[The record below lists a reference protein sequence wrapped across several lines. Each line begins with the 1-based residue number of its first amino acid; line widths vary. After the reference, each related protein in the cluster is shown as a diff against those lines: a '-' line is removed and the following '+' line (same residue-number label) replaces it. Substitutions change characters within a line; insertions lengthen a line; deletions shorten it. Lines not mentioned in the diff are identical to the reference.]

1 MASRTAR
8 WRSLS
13 KNVYNFFR
21 LQNPQI
27 PPDGAQLAL
36 NAQNQIPVKL
46 IGLKSSMPNSMY
58 ALGGLPRGGCELLIK
73 LSQCGKQVVVLVPCL
88 T

>member
-21 LQNPQI
+21 LQNPRI

-36 NAQNQIPVKL
+36 NAQNRIPVKL
-46 IGLKSSMPNSMY
+46 IGLKSSMSPYRYRSY
-58 ALGGLPRGGCELLIK
+58 LDAQGCHF
-73 LSQCGKQVVVLVPCL
+73 
-88 T
+88 